1 MREEATT
8 SLARSSWRRRRLPM
22 AAVTVATA
30 VAASTAAVG
39 WRGNGRGGRGV
50 VEAVVQPR
58 GWRGLLCR
66 RRGGRRRVVVVEAS
80 VVRQREGVME
90 AGGGVESRPATSGAG
105 GCRLRWRTACGV
117 GRGDRGHGCSGGGE
131 DGDGEVAGHSAA
143 AAAVAVTTVTGGMA
157 ASDG

>member
-1 MREEATT
+1 MPREPVVTSAMREEATT
-8 SLARSSWRRRRLPM
+8 SLARSSWRRRRLPT

-30 VAASTAAVG
+30 VAASTSAVG

-50 VEAVVQPR
+50 VRPR

-90 AGGGVESRPATSGAG
+90 AGGGVESRPATSGCDG
-105 GCRLRWRTACGV
+105 GRLVALAVATVDVAAVEEVRMATARWLGIRQQRLRWW
-117 GRGDRGHGCSGGGE
+117 
-131 DGDGEVAGHSAA
+131 
-143 AAAVAVTTVTGGMA
+143 
-157 ASDG
+157 